1 MKGRRIMGFW
11 STAGEIAGKVANS
24 AAQSAIDMA
33 EKCKKYEE
41 EMQDYS
47 KEELREVMLND
58 RQPSFKRAMAK
69 KLYENY

>member
-1 MKGRRIMGFW
+1 MGFW

-24 AAQSAIDMA
+24 AAQSAIDTA
-33 EKCKKYEE
+33 EECKKYEE

-47 KEELREVMLND
+47 KEELREVILDD
-58 RQPSFKRAMAK
+58 RQPKYKRSMAK